1 MVAANIISSMIAD
14 HFEND
19 TIFNP
24 KRFNWASVPS
34 LSQNSLSA
42 VKNLALENLMLPEDT
57 LTSLPLGHGGI
68 ISIADKSY
76 GVYKKSEDEIY
87 IVSSKCPHL
96 GCQLTWNPNDKTW
109 DCPCHGSRFDYQ
121 GKLIDGPAQTSISD
135 PD

>member
-1 MVAANIISSMIAD
+1 
-14 HFEND
+14 
-19 TIFNP
+19 
-24 KRFNWASVPS
+24 
-34 LSQNSLSA
+34 
-42 VKNLALENLMLPEDT
+42 MLPEDT